1 MTTLQKIEKLIDAIS
16 IEDFNLN
23 FEGMGADENME
34 QLKHDPFNS
43 CFIHWLDGFKAG
55 YEKSL
60 IISNNINDSS
70 YSLTSDQSEYNI
82 VYSDEILDAY
92 LKENPQYTEENVYD
106 NGDYDYYE
114 SECFVATNADVA
126 FIYFTIYETK
136 DGNIIAQL
144 SFNYSF
150 LDGHARYNDE
160 TLAKVVYSNQDL
172 DTLTPEKII
181 SDIDALLL

>member
-1 MTTLQKIEKLIDAIS
+1 MTTLQKIENLIDDIF
-16 IEDFNLN
+16 IEDFNLK
-23 FEGMGADENME
+23 FEGLGADEAVE
-34 QLKHDPFNS
+34 QLEHDPFNS
-43 CFIHWLDGFKAG
+43 CFIHWLNGFKAG

-114 SECFVATNADVA
+114 SECIEWNNADVA
-126 FIYFTIYETK
+126 FLYFTIYESK

-160 TLAKVVYSNQDL
+160 ILSKVVYSKQDL
-172 DTLTPEKII
+172 DTLTPEKTIN
-181 SDIDALLL
+181 DVNALLL